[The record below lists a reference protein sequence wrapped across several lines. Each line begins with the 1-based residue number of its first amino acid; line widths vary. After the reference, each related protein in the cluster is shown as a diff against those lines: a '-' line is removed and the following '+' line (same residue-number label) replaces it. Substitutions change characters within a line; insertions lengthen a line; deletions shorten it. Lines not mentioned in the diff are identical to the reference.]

1 VKFNF
6 FKSKKENKT
15 SEQDEELDH
24 LGFTKA
30 EVAEYNKHVKF
41 YYTNLINSLILFSYN
56 SERLA
61 RMAPILIDPLTE
73 LYEELQYAFTPIL
86 FETVFR
92 NKLIN
97 QNHKEKLLT
106 FKTKVEEIPN
116 EIWNWG
122 FLDENENWK
131 QIRNEA
137 ENLLNEIGI
146 TSRTYNDEFTTIIL
160 STEASKESEKK
171 L

>member
-1 VKFNF
+1 M
-6 FKSKKENKT
+6 
-15 SEQDEELDH
+15 
-24 LGFTKA
+24 
-30 EVAEYNKHVKF
+30 
-41 YYTNLINSLILFSYN
+41 NS
-56 SERLA
+56 R
-61 RMAPILIDPLTE
+61 
-73 LYEELQYAFTPIL
+73 
-86 FETVFR
+86 R

-160 STEASKESEKK
+160 NTEASKKSEKK

>member
-1 VKFNF
+1 MKFNF